1 MKKII
6 PLLLTITLAF
16 VSCQIEPLGDDGLNA
31 VDGKGRNNLDQ
42 SSTEDCY
49 VNLTPTLP
57 ELVNACTTVKPGAE
71 SYFLVDIAS
80 GDLAGVD
87 IPAWCVDVDKTL
99 GVECFEAN
107 VYSSYGSFP
116 SGGFE
121 NPGNFDLVNWIL
133 NQDFISQ
140 GYTFGHI
147 QWAIWELIDDANC
160 VSCTYLTNPTGN
172 WLTTDPNDVVKG
184 QEIVDAAN
192 AAGEGFEPGA
202 GQNLA
207 IILIPTDNTKQSI
220 IIPYPLECEP
230 EPSCETAFGK
240 AQTDGDDGIST
251 CFIDMEA
258 YKFNRWGWTVEL
270 PGPGTYTFDIY
281 AGAGQCDLSKGTLVG
296 TAEVNYSGGTVSVDY
311 DINDGFGINEVHTYA
326 GKDPVPSN
334 PNNNNKPTVA
344 PGQYTIGTG
353 LSEEINVILHSVICG
368 DYED

>member
-16 VSCQIEPLGDDGLNA
+16 VSCQTEPLGDDGLNA
-31 VDGKGRNNLDQ
+31 VEGKG
-42 SSTEDCY
+42 SSSSDEDCY

-57 ELVNACTTVKPGAE
+57 ALVDACITAKPGAE

-80 GDLAGVD
+80 GDLAGLD

-99 GVECFEAN
+99 GVECFEAD

-116 SGGFE
+116 VGEFE

-147 QWAIWELIDDANC
+147 QWAIWELIDDENC
-160 VSCTYLTNPTGN
+160 QSCTYLTNPIGN
-172 WLTTDPNDVVKG
+172 WLTTDPNDVIKG
-184 QEIVDAAN
+184 QEIVDAAI
-192 AAGEGFEPGA
+192 AAGDGFEPVA

-230 EPSCETAFGK
+230 EPSCETTFGK
-240 AQTDGDDGIST
+240 AQTEGEDGTST
-251 CFIDMEA
+251 CFIELEDLNA
-258 YKFNRWGWTVEL
+258 NRWGWSVKL
-270 PGPGTYTFDIY
+270 PGEGTYTFDIWG
-281 AGAGQCDLSKGTLVG
+281 GAGQCDLSKGTLVG
-296 TAEVNYSGGTVSVDY
+296 TAEVNYSGGTVDVVY
-311 DINDGFGINEVHTYA
+311 TLNDGFAQNEVHTYA
-326 GKDPVPSN
+326 GYDPVATN
-334 PNNNNKPTVA
+334 EKNGKPTVA
-344 PGQYTIGTG
+344 PGQYAIGTG
-353 LSEEINVILHSVICG
+353 LSGEIYVILHSVICG

>member
-16 VSCQIEPLGDDGLNA
+16 FSCQTEPLGDDGLNS
-31 VDGKGRNNLDQ
+31 VEGKG
-42 SSTEDCY
+42 SSSSDEDCY

-57 ELVNACTTVKPGAE
+57 ELVEFCPTTKPGTE
-71 SYFLVDIAS
+71 SYFLVDIAF
-80 GDLAGVD
+80 GDLAGFD
-87 IPAWCVDVDKTL
+87 IPTWCVDVDKTL
-99 GVECFEAN
+99 NANEDCDIEAN
-107 VYSSYGSFP
+107 VYSSYGNFP
-116 SGGFE
+116 LGDFE

-140 GYTFGHI
+140 GYTYGHI

-160 VSCTYLTNPTGN
+160 VSCTYLTNPIGN

-184 QEIVDAAN
+184 QEIVDAAI
-192 AAGEGFEPGA
+192 AAGDGFEPVA

-230 EPSCETAFGK
+230 EPSCETAFGR
-240 AQTDGDDGIST
+240 AQTADDGENT
-251 CFIDMEA
+251 CFIDMED
-258 YKFNRWGWTVEL
+258 YKFNRWGWTVKL
-270 PGPGTYTFDIY
+270 PGEGTYIFDIY

-296 TAEVNYSGGTVSVDY
+296 TASVDYSDGTVSVDY
-311 DINDGFGINEVHTYA
+311 DINDGYEINEIHTYA
-326 GKDPVPSN
+326 GVDPVPSN
-334 PNNNNKPTVA
+334 PNNNKPTVA

-353 LSEEINVILHSVICG
+353 LSGEINVILHSVICG